1 MKSVDTVR
9 DAVARHNNLQ
19 GVERVRDLRRYLRH
33 RMDLEAQ
40 ERHDRWRLGCCIAA
54 ASVALVVWCVG
65 YPTTAFFVGI
75 LIYAS
80 GYSAVDPYRL
90 AVRRWQAEL
99 DEELRR

>member
-1 MKSVDTVR
+1 MDTIR

-19 GVERVRDLRRYLRH
+19 GVKRVQDLRRYLRQ
-33 RMDLEAQ
+33 RMDLETQ
-40 ERHDRWRLGCCIAA
+40 ERHDRWRLGCRIVA
-54 ASVALVVWCVG
+54 ASIALLVWCAG
-65 YPTTAFFVGI
+65 YPTTALFVGV

-99 DEELRR
+99 DEELCR